1 MTPYVE
7 LAKRFNSSV
16 GTRHF
21 DGVTPETDSV
31 TEPASDH
38 PAFQITLPGVHDSV
52 GGVECAL
59 DRVMHRDDGR

>member
-31 TEPASDH
+31 TEL
-38 PAFQITLPGVHDSV
+38 AFLQITLPGFMIPYGSS
-52 GGVECAL
+52 APL
-59 DRVMHRDDGR
+59 IA

>member
-31 TEPASDH
+31 TEPAFRSPGLSDH
-38 PAFQITLPGVHDSV
+38 LAGVHDSV
-52 GGVECAL
+52 RVECAL
-59 DRVMHRDDGR
+59 DCMMHRDDGR